1 MNRTQ
6 KTSRRT
12 PMNIWDQKEEGGRE
26 GCSIIKIS
34 WPIQLN
40 DLWSK
45 KICEPK
51 MIVWSGAAFI
61 LRRSCSYHTKFIPQA
76 KAHFQRKGVGALEE
90 YFPCK
95 DCGKNFNSAQLLKDH
110 VRVHQKKHQ
119 CDQCSLAMPTPSTL
133 KTHIKYAHLKERLE
147 SCSMCKY
154 KGKTVADIRSH
165 MKTHDK
171 NRSKVICR
179 HGCGFAKMSKK
190 AVEDHYV
197 KAHGQKREKFGCHLC
212 DYVFSQGTHVTK
224 HLQKVHGD
232 VKVGLTRNQFKKG
245 VKGIFYMTK

>member
-1 MNRTQ
+1 
-6 KTSRRT
+6 
-12 PMNIWDQKEEGGRE
+12 
-26 GCSIIKIS
+26 
-34 WPIQLN
+34 
-40 DLWSK
+40 
-45 KICEPK
+45 
-51 MIVWSGAAFI
+51 
-61 LRRSCSYHTKFIPQA
+61 
-76 KAHFQRKGVGALEE
+76 
-90 YFPCK
+90 
-95 DCGKNFNSAQLLKDH
+95 
-110 VRVHQKKHQ
+110 
-119 CDQCSLAMPTPSTL
+119 
-133 KTHIKYAHLKERLE
+133 
-147 SCSMCKY
+147 MCKY

-179 HGCGFAKMSKK
+179 HGCGFSKISKK